1 MVSKMSKAKLLIIG
15 IISILAFF
23 IISSCAPVVDKVDV
37 EREGTSSEETGNIL
51 EEGVKEPEEF
61 EVVDYENAVIGAEIA
76 GYIPSYLCTNADN
89 YVKIQITNTSDFTW
103 KCNGK
108 DRVSIGYH
116 YYGQDVDYSDYDKT
130 TKTLLPDNLKP
141 GETATV
147 EVLINDITHEGF
159 YVVQIDPV
167 LEGHFWFSAK
177 GVPMLEGKT
186 YFGSCMD

>member
-1 MVSKMSKAKLLIIG
+1 MVSKMSKAKLLFIG

-23 IISSCAPVVDKVDV
+23 IISSCAPVVHKVDV